1 MPEVEH
7 TVPSVSFCRGPRRVL
22 RIVAETLAAYRAG
35 LAKRWRQ
42 LVTDGT
48 SRRQLTL
55 STSSILAEFDN
66 EPPEWI
72 TMRAAFVVEG
82 GTAEQELA
90 GIRDKVLPAAP
101 HLLAPCCLLACSR
114 HSSSTSKCGAGVCI
128 MIMSLPVMS
137 RLTAYCLE
145 LP

>member
-7 TVPSVSFCRGPRRVL
+7 TVPSVSFCRGLRRVL

-114 HSSSTSKCGAGVCI
+114 RSSSTSKCGAGVCI
-128 MIMSLPVMS
+128 CCS
-137 RLTAYCLE
+137 
-145 LP
+145 